1 MIHGKTTTICCRSF
15 VILILCLILVAC
27 GAGPR
32 LAGLQ
37 AEFEQLYLVRLE
49 MEENTTARP
58 GPADAEDIEHALR
71 ELSIEARQAAEDRN
85 LQTPTRIAFLRL
97 ALIAAWQGKEQ
108 NQDYIDGIV
117 DKGNALCAS
126 LTPKEPTRDCGLFL
140 ILPTAIASSNIPS
153 SSAEEWYQTLDNNKN
168 IPAEQEEQVA
178 TYFNGVKK
186 VVVAALETFSDND
199 KQLQLYLSRHGGL
212 LEYYKEELRRYQERL
227 DDARSYALIVEGKS
241 ECVISENDK
250 AFTDCVIVWVDE
262 VREAPP
268 NTSFD
273 NLRRKAKQCLQKLEE
288 DR

>member
-108 NQDYIDGIV
+108 NQGYIDGIV

-126 LTPKEPTRDCGLFL
+126 LTPKEPTRDCALFL

-153 SSAEEWYQTLDNNKN
+153 SSAKKWSQLFNDGES
-168 IPAEQEEQVA
+168 IPAEQEEEVA
-178 TYFNGVKK
+178 TYFNDMKK
-186 VVVAALETFSDND
+186 VVVAALETFSNND
-199 KQLQLYLSRHGGL
+199 KLLQLYLSRHGGL
-212 LEYYKEELRRYQERL
+212 LEYYKEELTRYYARL
-227 DDARSYALIVEGKS
+227 DKARDFALIVEGKP
-241 ECVISENDK
+241 EGVISENDK
-250 AFTDCVIVWVDE
+250 AFTDCVSVWVDE
-262 VREAPP
+262 VCEAPP
-268 NTSFD
+268 NTSSD
-273 NLRRKAKQCLQKLEE
+273 NLRRKAKQCLKQLEE

>member
-1 MIHGKTTTICCRSF
+1 MIHGKNTTICCRGL

-49 MEENTTARP
+49 MEENKTARP

-97 ALIAAWQGKEQ
+97 ALIAAWQGREQ
-108 NQDYIDGIV
+108 NQGYIDGIV

-126 LTPKEPTRDCGLFL
+126 LTPMEPTRDCALFL
-140 ILPTAIASSNIPS
+140 ILPTAIASSNVFSPFADEFSKLIK
-153 SSAEEWYQTLDNNKN
+153 EGKK
-168 IPAEQEEQVA
+168 IPAEHEEQVA
-178 TYFNGVKK
+178 TYFDGMKK
-186 VVVAALETFSDND
+186 VVVAALESFSDND
-199 KQLQLYLSRHGGL
+199 KQLHLYLSRHGRL
-212 LEYYKEELRRYQERL
+212 LEYYREELGRYEKRL
-227 DDARSYALIVEGKS
+227 GQARVLAINVEG
-241 ECVISENDK
+241 EPEGVISENDK
-250 AFTDCVIVWVDE
+250 DFAVCAEVWLNE
-262 VREAPP
+262 VRDALPD
-268 NTSFD
+268 NSSD
-273 NLRRKAKQCLQKLEE
+273 NLKQKARQCLEKLEE